1 MELFTEL
8 NKEGRTVLIIT
19 HDKDVAAK
27 CMRTVVIEDGKIIDN
42 N

>member
-1 MELFTEL
+1 MELFNEL

-27 CMRTVVIEDGKIIDN
+27 CMRTVVIEDGKIIGN